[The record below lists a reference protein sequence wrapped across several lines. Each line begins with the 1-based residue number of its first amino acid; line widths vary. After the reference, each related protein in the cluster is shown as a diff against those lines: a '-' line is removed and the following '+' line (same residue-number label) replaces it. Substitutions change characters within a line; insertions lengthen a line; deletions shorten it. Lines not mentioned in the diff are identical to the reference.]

1 MHKNNLQTANPS
13 SLLHISKW
21 INKQKYFFS
30 IEHILVFIFVLI
42 IGGSF
47 NGRTSVFGT
56 EYRGST
62 PLPPAMKIFSGR
74 SNIVLAKG
82 ISEYLDI
89 PLGAVD
95 IKQFSDGELSVRF
108 EENIR
113 NEDVFII
120 QSTNPPSDNILELL
134 LMVDAAR
141 RASARSIVAV
151 IPYFGYG
158 RQDRKDR
165 ARVPISSRLMMDL
178 ISAGGV
184 NRVITMDLHSP
195 QIQGFANIPFDHL
208 YSRIALLDKLREFNL
223 NEESGVVLAPDV
235 GSAKMSQS
243 YAKKLN
249 VGFALIDKRRPKP
262 NMAEVANL
270 VGDLKNKHV
279 LIIDDMIDTAGTI
292 SNAAQTAMDEGALSV
307 TAVATHPVLSG
318 PSIERLSKSPISK
331 VIVCNT
337 IDLNKKFEF
346 EKLEIIS
353 VAKVFG
359 ESIKRIV
366 DGTSLSSMFDF

>member
-1 MHKNNLQTANPS
+1 
-13 SLLHISKW
+13 
-21 INKQKYFFS
+21 
-30 IEHILVFIFVLI
+30 
-42 IGGSF
+42 
-47 NGRTSVFGT
+47 
-56 EYRGST
+56 
-62 PLPPAMKIFSGR
+62 MKIFSGR
-74 SNIVLAKG
+74 SNLALAEG
-82 ISEYLDI
+82 IASYLGM
-89 PLGAVD
+89 PLGDVD
-95 IKQFSDGELSVRF
+95 IKVFSDGEISVAF

-134 LMVDAAR
+134 LMLDAAR
-141 RASARSIVAV
+141 RASARSVVAV

-178 ISAGGV
+178 ITAGGV
-184 NRVITMDLHSP
+184 DRIITMDLHSP
-195 QIQGFANIPFDHL
+195 QIQGFANVPFDHL
-208 YSRIALLDKLREFNL
+208 YSRMALLDHLRDLGL
-223 NEESGVVLAPDV
+223 NEDTGVVLAPDV

-243 YAKKLN
+243 YAKKLQ

-270 VGDLKNKHV
+270 VGELSEKHV

-292 SNAAQTAMDEGALSV
+292 CNAAQTAIDEGALSV

-318 PSIERLSKSPISK
+318 PSIERLSASPISK
-331 VIVCNT
+331 VVVCNT
-337 IDLNKKFEF
+337 IELGDKVNF

-353 VAKVFG
+353 VAEVFG